1 MNPEKSTHED
11 EDREKLLKPRT
22 HKRVLIMCQ
31 RKVSN
36 LPHDKSVAKAVLDI
50 DTYIKT
56 HFGEDATIEYLTHY
70 ASETHTN
77 YADHMFPLSRS
88 ETLFGVGEIHEN
100 NMEKLNTFLE
110 TNNKKYDVIILNTC
124 PLLWLDFNMIHELLK
139 SGGILVVKEFR
150 ETNTTGERAV
160 DKIININVRGDVPAN
175 LFTKQHNSPYGF
187 YSYIKIET
195 AQGKKSKKTYKRVA
209 RRQKKIRSIKR
220 RSIKRRRAKK

>member
-1 MNPEKSTHED
+1 MT
-11 EDREKLLKPRT
+11 
-22 HKRVLIMCQ
+22 KRILVLCQ
-31 RKVSN
+31 RKSS
-36 LPHDKSVAKAVLDI
+36 LIPQDEQIVAKVVNNLE
-50 DTYIKT
+50 TYIKT
-56 HFGEDATIEYLTHY
+56 LFGEDATIEYLTHH
-70 ASETHTN
+70 AGEIHTN

-88 ETLFGVGEIHEN
+88 ETLFGVGEIHKN

-150 ETNTTGERAV
+150 ESNITGERAV
-160 DKIININVRGDVPAN
+160 DKIINISVRGDVPDN

-209 RRQKKIRSIKR
+209 RRQKKIRSIK
-220 RSIKRRRAKK
+220 KKKYKKKKSKKNNYISE